1 MNNRPLTPRRALR
14 GEVLPPLRED
24 LQLPPAPLQ
33 IPLLAR
39 MKYRSEEKQIAA
51 YTSLVAAKNEL
62 LSVLQKQREL
72 LEAREVSLVR
82 IENLDS
88 IRDIER
94 RKIENELAI
103 LEQDAELQGLRR
115 SVEIEELQVRLAEA
129 KRRRGE
135 IENPVAPP
143 AKRSVA
149 DQIEGALAELR
160 EVDDLFSRRRDELI
174 KAAGG
179 LDKLSEDERQT
190 LERLEILRR
199 THVEKLNEDLL

>member
-1 MNNRPLTPRRALR
+1 MNDRPPVPRRALR

-24 LQLPPAPLQ
+24 LQLPPAPLR

-39 MKYRSEEKQIAA
+39 MKYRSEERQIAA
-51 YTSLVAAKNEL
+51 YTRLVAAKNEL
-62 LSVLQKQREL
+62 LSVLQQQRVL
-72 LEAREVSLVR
+72 LEAREISLVR
-82 IENLDS
+82 IENLES
-88 IRDIER
+88 IRHIER

-135 IENPVAPP
+135 IENPTPP
-143 AKRSVA
+143 AAKRSVA
-149 DQIEGALAELR
+149 EQIDGALTELR
-160 EVDDLFSRRRDELI
+160 EVDELFSRRREELI

-199 THVEKLNEDLL
+199 TYVEKLNEDLL